1 MTNIHNINSNHY
13 AIVIGSANMD
23 ICGAAS
29 NSFKIKDSNP
39 GIISMS
45 AGGVARNIAENLA
58 LLECK
63 CHLITAVGNDGFGIS
78 LVNKANAVGINTDK
92 ILKLENE
99 KTSAYLNIVDNTG
112 EMISAISDM
121 AIVDHI
127 TPEYIELHNEII
139 QKASVIVLDTNIPE
153 KTLSYIINRFK
164 EVPIIV
170 DAASTV
176 KAMKIK
182 KHLSGIHSLK
192 CNKIE
197 AEALSGIED
206 DLNAIINWFHQ
217 RGVVRVYIT
226 LGEEG
231 AFYSENQTSAK
242 ITHQKQHCKVI
253 NVTGAGDAFTA
264 GITYGLLK
272 EWTII
277 KSIHFGMAAAVIALN
292 HIDTIN
298 PEMSIKKINRIM
310 EHEYDN

>member
-1 MTNIHNINSNHY
+1 MTNIHNINSNQY
-13 AIVIGSANMD
+13 AIVIGGANMD

-58 LLECK
+58 LLECQ
-63 CHLITAVGNDGFGIS
+63 CHLIAAIGNDDFGNS
-78 LVNKANAVGINTDK
+78 LLNQANAVGINTDK
-92 ILKLENE
+92 ILKLENK
-99 KTSAYLNIVDNTG
+99 KTSTYLSIVDDTG

-121 AIVDHI
+121 SIVDTI
-127 TPEYIELHNEII
+127 TPEYIENHDKII

-170 DAASTV
+170 DAVSTV
-176 KAMKIK
+176 KTMKIK

-226 LGEEG
+226 
-231 AFYSENQTSAK
+231 Y
-242 ITHQKQHCKVI
+242 
-253 NVTGAGDAFTA
+253 
-264 GITYGLLK
+264 
-272 EWTII
+272 
-277 KSIHFGMAAAVIALN
+277 
-292 HIDTIN
+292 
-298 PEMSIKKINRIM
+298 
-310 EHEYDN
+310 

>member
-1 MTNIHNINSNHY
+1 MTNIHNINSNQY
-13 AIVIGSANMD
+13 AIVIGGANMD

-29 NSFKIKDSNP
+29 NTFKIKDSNP

-58 LLECK
+58 LLECQ
-63 CHLITAVGNDGFGIS
+63 CHLIAAIGKDDFGNS
-78 LVNKANAVGINTDK
+78 LLNHANAVGINTDK
-92 ILKLENE
+92 ILKLENK
-99 KTSAYLNIVDNTG
+99 KTSIYLSIVDNTG

-121 AIVDHI
+121 AIVNHI

-153 KTLSYIINRFK
+153 KTLSNIINRFK

-170 DAASTV
+170 DAVSTV

-182 KHLSGIHSLK
+182 EHLSGIHSLK

-197 AEALSGIED
+197 AEALSDIEG
-206 DLNAIINWFHQ
+206 DLNAITNWFHQ
-217 RGVVRVYIT
+217 RGVVRIYIT

-231 AFYSENQTSAK
+231 AFYSEDQTSGK
-242 ITHQKQHCKVI
+242 IAHQKQHCKVI

-264 GITYGLLK
+264 GIAYGLLK
-272 EWTII
+272 DWNIV
-277 KSIHFGMAAAVIALN
+277 KSTHFSMAASVIALN
-292 HIDTIN
+292 SGDTIN
-298 PEMSIKKINRIM
+298 PQMSLKKISNIM
-310 EHEYDN
+310 ENEYDN